1 VNHRIC
7 ACGTPIVCAD
17 LDGLPV
23 WLDRGDGGW
32 ISIDERGD
40 ATVGSGPWRR
50 HTCAADP
57 AQVKLTSHRTGQTAA
72 VKVADAAERN
82 IQAAR
87 IVLESGVSV
96 GPAQRRIAELRL
108 RNPGLSGRKI
118 AARYG
123 IPYATFS
130 GALGR
135 LRQHAE
141 RINSTRK
148 AA

>member
-57 AQVKLTSHRTGQTAA
+57 AQVKLTQAEHTGQTTAA
-72 VKVADAAERN
+72 KVADAAE
-82 IQAAR
+82 
-87 IVLESGVSV
+87 
-96 GPAQRRIAELRL
+96 
-108 RNPGLSGRKI
+108 RKI

-141 RINSTRK
+141 RITRTTT
-148 AA
+148 